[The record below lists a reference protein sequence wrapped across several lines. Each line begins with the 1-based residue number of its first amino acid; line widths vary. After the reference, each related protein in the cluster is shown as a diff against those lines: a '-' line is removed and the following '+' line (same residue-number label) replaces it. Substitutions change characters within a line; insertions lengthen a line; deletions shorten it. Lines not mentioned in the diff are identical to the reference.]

1 MRRFAFAALVC
12 IGLAWSGALARAD
25 QAPPPSPTPASV
37 DPGIDGIKLGD
48 DAAAVLA
55 RLGLH
60 PPGWA
65 RQPGAATEGRSFT
78 TDGKKATIVI
88 VFDKTIEEIAART
101 IIAGTQVSDAY
112 GVKLGGSLTDLIAA
126 RGAPIAIK
134 DGTVYVFGDPNA
146 IRWEYEVKDN
156 KVVSISVAD
165 CRISG
170 VCEPLRNV

>member
-12 IGLAWSGALARAD
+12 IGLLWSGALARAD
-25 QAPPPSPTPASV
+25 QATSSPTPAAV

-65 RQPGAATEGRSFT
+65 RQPGAASEGRSFS
-78 TDGKKATIVI
+78 TDGKKTTVVI
-88 VFDKTIEEIAART
+88 VFDKTIEEIAVRT
-101 IIAGTQVSDAY
+101 IVAGSQVSDVY
-112 GVKLGGSLTDLIAA
+112 GVKLGESLTDLIAQ

-134 DGTVYVFGDPNA
+134 EGTTYVFGDPNA

-170 VCEPLRNV
+170 VCTPLQNG